1 MKKYLLSIIILLNI
15 SSNAT
20 AQTNKID
27 SPITLPAS
35 ILRKTIIDLELGDA
49 AKKENTILYSNIR
62 LLNTKLSLKDSIIT
76 SFGKKEN
83 YYNGIISNH
92 QQINIENLKFI
103 TQLQND
109 NKKLKAENTWNK
121 IIYYGIIGGLGY
133 AYIRK

>member
-1 MKKYLLSIIILLNI
+1 MILLNI

-109 NKKLKAENTWNK
+109 NKKLKAKNTWNK